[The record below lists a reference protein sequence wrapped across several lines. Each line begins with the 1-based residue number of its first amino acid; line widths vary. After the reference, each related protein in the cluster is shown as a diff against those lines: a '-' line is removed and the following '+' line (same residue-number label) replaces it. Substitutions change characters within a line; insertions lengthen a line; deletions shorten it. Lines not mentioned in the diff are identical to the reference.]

1 MSDKL
6 TLYFSRGS
14 IASQACLMLIK
25 ILNIEIDL
33 ENVDSNDEDLL
44 EIVNPV
50 HKVPVLVHD
59 ELVLSES
66 RAIMSYLVGFFKSG
80 DSFYPIDLKKR
91 AIIDQRLFY
100 DAAVIYPSVINLI
113 VSLKI
118 IFNFKKYDN
127 FFSGQ

>member
-14 IASQACLMLIK
+14 IVSQACLMLIK

-59 ELVLSES
+59 ELVLTEP
-66 RAIMSYLVGFFKSG
+66 RAILSYLVGFFKS
-80 DSFYPIDLKKR
+80 DDPFYPIDLKKR

-113 VSLKI
+113 VSIKNNL
-118 IFNFKKYDN
+118 N
-127 FFSGQ
+127 S